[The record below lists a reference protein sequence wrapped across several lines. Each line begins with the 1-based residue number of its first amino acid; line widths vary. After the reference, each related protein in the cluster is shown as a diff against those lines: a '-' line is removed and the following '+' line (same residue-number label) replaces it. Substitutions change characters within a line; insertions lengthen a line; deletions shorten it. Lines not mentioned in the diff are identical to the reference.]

1 MNLFSQGI
9 WADIQEQATSS
20 GSAHLIRLAD
30 VLKRTILAAKAS
42 GTVVNLKRWIEFS
55 KDRNLVPFPAT
66 VVDIALFFS
75 HLTSIGVSVSV
86 IETVY
91 SALKWVH
98 DIACVAN
105 PVTNP
110 FVKTVVEGAKRENA
124 KPVVKKIPI
133 SKDVLTACC
142 EKYATC
148 NELPNTERYFYCIVV
163 ICGVFFGSVNLQV
176 SLLRT

>member
-9 WADIQEQATSS
+9 WAEIQEQATSS

-42 GTVVNLKRWIEFS
+42 GTVVNYSNSLKRWIE
-55 KDRNLVPFPAT
+55 LVPFPAT

-148 NELPNTERYFYCIVV
+148 NELPIRRDISIALLLFEGI
-163 ICGVFFGSVNLQV
+163 FG
-176 SLLRT
+176 